1 MSYKDKAQK
10 MEKREGFIDCQ
21 TSTGKLDLTADNTPA
36 CKGEHG
42 VADSRL
48 NVEDVEDVEG
58 EDEDEDDG
66 DDEDD
71 EDGEDDED
79 DGCPCKMFWFE
90 SLLRNVEKQERDT

>member
-21 TSTGKLDLTADNTPA
+21 TSTGKVDLTADNTPA

-48 NVEDVEDVEG
+48 DVEDVEI
-58 EDEDEDDG
+58 EDEDEEDEE
-66 DDEDD
+66 DEDD
-71 EDGEDDED
+71 EEDEEDEED

-90 SLLRNVEKQERDT
+90 LLRRNVEKQERDT